1 MFTAFLGDKHPS
13 KLAENGHVHIVG
25 VEAGGEHGPWLPD
38 GTETDKHAATLTN
51 GVIGVLHG
59 SRTYLLQTSDG
70 QIKETH
76 SISAGLDYP
85 GVGPQHAQ
93 LKFSGR
99 VNYMYTTD
107 SQALEAQRV
116 VSRAE
121 GILPAL
127 EPSHAMHQVCELAKT
142 MRKDQIVLVNLCGR
156 GDKDMLHVAKARGVK
171 IDTDVLLTKDE
182 GYAAMDGGKGK
193 TSVGMKHLAMLAV
206 AFGAGALLASKMR

>member
-1 MFTAFLGDKHPS
+1 MGSAFLKDKEV
-13 KLAENGHVHIVG
+13 AIVG
-25 VEAGGEHGPWLPD
+25 VEAGGVHGPWLPD
-38 GTETDKHAATLTN
+38 GSRTDKHAATLTN
-51 GVIGVLHG
+51 GVVGVLHG
-59 SRTYLLQTSDG
+59 SRTYLLQTPDG

-85 GVGPQHAQ
+85 GVGPQHAM
-93 LKFSGR
+93 LKFTGR
-99 VNYMYTTD
+99 VNYLFTTD

-127 EPSHAMHQVCELAKT
+127 EPSHAMHQVMELART
-142 MRKDQIVLVNLCGR
+142 MRKDQIVLVDLCGR

-182 GYAAMDGGKGK
+182 GYAAMDSGKEKRPSGFNLAY
-193 TSVGMKHLAMLAV
+193 LAM
-206 AFGAGALLASKMR
+206 AFACGVLV